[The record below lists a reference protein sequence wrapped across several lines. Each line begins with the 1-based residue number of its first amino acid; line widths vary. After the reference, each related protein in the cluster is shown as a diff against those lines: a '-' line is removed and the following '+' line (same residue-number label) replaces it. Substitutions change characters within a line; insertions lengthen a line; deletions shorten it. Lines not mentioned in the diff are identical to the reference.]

1 VRKVKKE
8 REEVMYITLLFSP
21 PKAKSYATTRE
32 KRKKTEKEQSELANS
47 TRQHPLN
54 FSLALPLIVVVK
66 EQQFKNNE
74 QSSIYLCCFVTQQV
88 ST

>member
-32 KRKKTEKEQSELANS
+32 KRKNRKRTIRASQ
-47 TRQHPLN
+47 
-54 FSLALPLIVVVK
+54 
-66 EQQFKNNE
+66 
-74 QSSIYLCCFVTQQV
+74 
-88 ST
+88 